1 MATSLRDFFGF
12 ILKDKDSKPLPKSI
26 VSPNAGD
33 GSVVIDSTV
42 NGVVGD
48 SYLLA
53 FDPEGQIK
61 NEIDLIRRYRELS
74 KFPEVSEA
82 IEDIINESIITDDS
96 GKVVSL
102 NLDEL
107 KLSEGLK
114 KKIIDS
120 FNEILVKLDFI
131 TNGHEI
137 FKNWYIDG
145 KLLYQ
150 IILDETDIKKGIH
163 ELRYIDPRKIKKIKN
178 IKKETVSPGIEI
190 IKDIDEYYLYNDKGI
205 SNTQQA
211 GVKLSKDSVV
221 YCHSGIIDPN
231 SGMVQSYLHKAIR
244 PANQLKM
251 LEESVVIYRYTRAP
265 ERRVFYI
272 DVGNLPKGK
281 AEQYVNDMMNKFKNK
296 LSYDAVTGDLVDSKR
311 HLCLDMNT
319 KVPLLDGRT
328 LTISEIS
335 AEMQSVGTQLWAYSC
350 DPITGK
356 FAPGKITW
364 AGVSRP
370 NAQVMRITLDNGE
383 TITCTPDHKFP
394 VWNKGFVKAEDLCAG
409 ESMIPHYTR
418 QHPIAKGAEKNYEQ
432 IFENETGKWQYTH
445 RAVSNWKDAVG
456 AHNKS
461 HPNYAEWH
469 AKAGKAAG
477 VVNSISGVSSE
488 NRTKTSNLSGRGN
501 AAKKKW
507 FADPNS
513 EVSIKHRLRYATEYP
528 ADAFSIIQSL
538 VKEGKTKQEVIDYL
552 NDSNIRE
559 EFMRINSMK
568 VMRNQKDYTKF
579 NTSDVSRII
588 AANGYSGF
596 KHLRESLTFK
606 NHKIAKIEWLNERM
620 DTGCLTIDGNEEFH
634 NFHTFALSAGIYTQN
649 QMMEDFWLPRRD
661 NGKSTEITTLPG
673 GSGMSQ
679 LDDLDYF
686 LNKLYHSL
694 NVPVSRMKPETGFSI
709 GRSDTISRD
718 EIKFGKFVEKL
729 RTKFNSLFM
738 DLLRVQLVS
747 KGICTVADWDGLKD
761 KIKIIYAEDNH
772 FSELKENEILNTRL
786 SSLSQIDAYVGKY
799 VSKEWVQRHILKFTE
814 EEISELNK
822 QLKEEN
828 KENTSPEELAAQQ
841 TGDQAGP
848 PQ

>member
-1 MATSLRDFFGF
+1 MATSFRDFFGF
-12 ILKDKDSKPLPKSI
+12 MLKDKDSKQLPKSI
-26 VSPNAGD
+26 VQPNTSD

-74 KFPEVSEA
+74 RFPEVSEA

-120 FNEILVKLDFI
+120 FNEILVKLDFF

-231 SGMVQSYLHKAIR
+231 SGMVQSYLHKAIK

-311 HLCLDMNT
+311 HL
-319 KVPLLDGRT
+319 
-328 LTISEIS
+328 S
-335 AEMQSVGTQLWAYSC
+335 
-350 DPITGK
+350 
-356 FAPGKITW
+356 
-364 AGVSRP
+364 
-370 NAQVMRITLDNGE
+370 
-383 TITCTPDHKFP
+383 
-394 VWNKGFVKAEDLCAG
+394 
-409 ESMIPHYTR
+409 
-418 QHPIAKGAEKNYEQ
+418 
-432 IFENETGKWQYTH
+432 
-445 RAVSNWKDAVG
+445 
-456 AHNKS
+456 
-461 HPNYAEWH
+461 
-469 AKAGKAAG
+469 
-477 VVNSISGVSSE
+477 
-488 NRTKTSNLSGRGN
+488 
-501 AAKKKW
+501 
-507 FADPNS
+507 
-513 EVSIKHRLRYATEYP
+513 
-528 ADAFSIIQSL
+528 
-538 VKEGKTKQEVIDYL
+538 
-552 NDSNIRE
+552 
-559 EFMRINSMK
+559 
-568 VMRNQKDYTKF
+568 
-579 NTSDVSRII
+579 
-588 AANGYSGF
+588 
-596 KHLRESLTFK
+596 
-606 NHKIAKIEWLNERM
+606 
-620 DTGCLTIDGNEEFH
+620 
-634 NFHTFALSAGIYTQN
+634 
-649 QMMEDFWLPRRD
+649 MMEDFWLPRRD

-747 KGICTVADWDGLKD
+747 KGICTVADWDGLKG
-761 KIKIIYAEDNH
+761 KIRIIYAEDNH

-799 VSKEWVQRHILKFTE
+799 VSKEWVQKHILKFTE

-822 QLKEEN
+822 QIKEEGP
-828 KENTSPEELAAQQ
+828 SPEELAVQQ
-841 TGDQAGP
+841 AGDQAGP